1 MIRFLTQLLT
11 EDLPQLFVQ
20 PNKNVIDFL
29 KGRVVGSVPNDFKG
43 ATMHRNTNFS
53 GELSV
58 TLVHARKLKY
68 DPYGKFCLFDYA

>member
-1 MIRFLTQLLT
+1 LTKLLT
-11 EDLPQLFVQ
+11 EDLPQLFVR

-29 KGRVVGSVPNDFKG
+29 KGRVVVPVPEDFKG
-43 ATMHRNTNFS
+43 ATMDQNMNFS

-68 DPYGKFCLFDYA
+68 DPYGKYLSLWMSNGF